1 MRLSTTATVSLAAFA
16 VLTSSKPIPTSFSE
30 VERRWADGE
39 SERDIHPNF
48 SHRDMTPAWPILD
61 HRTSSSTNF
70 PIFSTATDARTLRER
85 ERAKKKNGLRA
96 FVERMIKGREVK
108 EVDEEEV
115 MIRPRREVGNY
126 LSE

>member
-1 MRLSTTATVSLAAFA
+1 MRLSTTATSLLANFA

-61 HRTSSSTNF
+61 HRTSPSDF
-70 PIFSTATDARTLRER
+70 PIFSAATDARTLKER
-85 ERAKKKNGLRA
+85 ERAKKTGWRA
-96 FVERMIKGREVK
+96 FVERMVKGRESK
-108 EVDEEEV
+108 EVEEEV
-115 MIRPRREVGNY
+115 MIRPREVGNY